1 LAPLFFEKL
10 KGGKKMKIFF
20 YFLKNMGYS
29 GNNTCIV
36 SRTSNGVVRCRCIN
50 IRAECDMSQAGGDM
64 YGLACPLFYEPE
76 KGLIEI
82 LKNLKKEEKCRKN

>member
-1 LAPLFFEKL
+1 
-10 KGGKKMKIFF
+10 MKVFF

-36 SRTSNGVVRCRCIN
+36 SRTSNGVVCRCIDRN
-50 IRAECDMSQAGGDM
+50 KRVECDMSQMGGDM

-82 LKNLKKEEKCRKN
+82 LKKESTIKNSL